1 MNFYADSR
9 KTFCRTIRHTLKIS
23 HLNQPIRFFVKDD
36 FIITIGPEPVKTIP
50 AFMMPLLVNGLV
62 DAHGPGSKLQGIFC
76 LTAVLRSDC
85 KEFFPF

>member
-9 KTFCRTIRHTLKIS
+9 ETFCRTIGHTLKIS

-62 DAHGPGSKLQGIFC
+62 DAHGPDFRG
-76 LTAVLRSDC
+76 TC
-85 KEFFPF
+85 KTGCQFEAPCSTNPPVIG